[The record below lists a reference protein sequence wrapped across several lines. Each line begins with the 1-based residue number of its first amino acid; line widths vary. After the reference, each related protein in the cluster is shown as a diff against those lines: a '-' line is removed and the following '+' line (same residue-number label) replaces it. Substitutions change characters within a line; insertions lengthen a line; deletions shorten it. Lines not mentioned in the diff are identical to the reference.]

1 MTGEESQPVPQG
13 RRCFVSNLAWRTSW
27 QDLKDHFKS
36 SGNVVFANVMQ
47 DTSGRSKGWGIVE
60 FETAEQAAD
69 ACATKNGSRVDGRI
83 LMVREDRE
91 DRDVKRGNNSA
102 SHRAGESS
110 GMQVVVH
117 GIPWSFDDQQLMAI
131 FTDRIPSTQIESAE
145 VVYGRDSRSR
155 GYGTVKFLSSED
167 AQLAIQECDGLEL
180 QGRLLSVKLD
190 QWG

>member
-1 MTGEESQPVPQG
+1 MPGS
-13 RRCFVSNLAWRTSW
+13 C
-27 QDLKDHFKS
+27 
-36 SGNVVFANVMQ
+36 
-47 DTSGRSKGWGIVE
+47 
-60 FETAEQAAD
+60 AD
-69 ACATKNGSRVDGRI
+69 D
-83 LMVREDRE
+83 D
-91 DRDVKRGNNSA
+91 DVLFS
-102 SHRAGESS
+102 
-110 GMQVVVH
+110 MQVVVH

-155 GYGTVKFLSSED
+155 VRNSPVYKSPTLAPMITMGRGQFTCETCQHHNSWMQWTIFKATRALSGGHAFSACNGAWMSVGQGYDMQGYGTVKFLSSED